1 MGTPAMNL
9 TIRRLVVVV
18 CAQMMVAIFPGWV
31 GPHIDVP
38 PVAAEP
44 KPRKV
49 GSDFNGDG
57 YSDLAMNI
65 TDSDGEGVD
74 AVVVLYGSG
83 AGLSLSGRQR
93 LVASDFG
100 GRPTKEATR
109 PLGGVMATGD
119 FDGDRYADLIL
130 AQLAGRVGGV
140 DDGGAVR
147 VVYGFGRAALTR
159 GALSCGRSTA
169 AASQARRSN
178 TTISAGRWRWETS
191 AAADKMTWRST
202 CGVKRRRLASPA
214 RGLARAKH
222 ADRSVVRSTSRC
234 LLYQEGPEFQSP
246 SVRRPGEPMA
256 EVVVAFIDRSVRV
269 ERGTRCSNFR
279 GGPLSADRQDRHH

>member
-1 MGTPAMNL
+1 MNL

-140 DDGGAVR
+140 NDVGAVR
-147 VVYGFGRAALTR
+147 VVYGLPAGLNPGRTQLWTQHSRGVPGQAEQYDDFGWSLAVGNFGRGRQDDLAIDVWGEKTAVGES
-159 GALSCGRSTA
+159 GAWPRSG
-169 AASQARRSN
+169 Q
-178 TTISAGRWRWETS
+178 
-191 AAADKMTWRST
+191 T
-202 CGVKRRRLASPA
+202 C
-214 RGLARAKH
+214 
-222 ADRSVVRSTSRC
+222 RSVG
-234 LLYQEGPEFQSP
+234 GPIDLALP
-246 SVRRPGEPMA
+246 ALPGRPGIPEP
-256 EVVVAFIDRSVRV
+256 IRSP
-269 ERGTRCSNFR
+269 TR
-279 GGPLSADRQDRHH
+279 